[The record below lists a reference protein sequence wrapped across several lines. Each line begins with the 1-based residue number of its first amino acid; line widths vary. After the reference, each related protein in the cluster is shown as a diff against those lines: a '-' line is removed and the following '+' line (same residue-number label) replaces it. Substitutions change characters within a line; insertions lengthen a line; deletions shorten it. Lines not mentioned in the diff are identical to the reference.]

1 MHIKSHVFSVEAEA
15 GQAVFINSRIDDMGN
30 WNSAIVCN
38 ITRAPP
44 VWHLLNF
51 QVCVKRRNRQLDNMA
66 FIPHP
71 KSLHNQL
78 KEKKKR
84 AHERLY

>member
-1 MHIKSHVFSVEAEA
+1 MHIKSHIFSVEAEA

-44 VWHLLNF
+44 YGTYSTSKCVSSGETDSLTTWLLSHTPN
-51 QVCVKRRNRQLDNMA
+51 LST
-66 FIPHP
+66 I
-71 KSLHNQL
+71 S
-78 KEKKKR
+78 
-84 AHERLY
+84 